1 MKYYSERINRLIT
14 QLSMLPGIGQRTA
27 ERLAYHIVKLPK
39 ERAAALADSI
49 RDASE
54 NVFYCKT
61 CFATSDEEM
70 CPVCRSQ
77 NRNHRLIMVVENDDD
92 MAQMERSGA
101 YDGIYH
107 VLQGA
112 IDPMKGIGPDKIRL
126 KELML
131 RLRDDVD
138 EIILARPRQH
148 TSAVWSSR
156 LASKSHSWRPA
167 SRSERI
173 CRQLIQ
179 RRLPG
184 LLKTGEN
191 CKTTQKRREKWY

>member
-138 EIILARPRQH
+138 EIILA
-148 TSAVWSSR
+148 TSSGIEGETTATYISR
-156 LASKSHSWRPA
+156 LVKPLGIKVTQLASGIPIGADLQTVDSATITRAFKNR
-167 SRSERI
+167 
-173 CRQLIQ
+173 
-179 RRLPG
+179 
-184 LLKTGEN
+184 GEL
-191 CKTTQKRREKWY
+191 